1 MLVKLLSENFLP
13 EYNHDNKTAKTAGK
27 ALTSHPFQ
35 SNPSPQTQ
43 EETGSSSDEKLQQ

>member
-27 ALTSHPFQ
+27 ALTSQPFQ
-35 SNPSPQTQ
+35 SNPSPPTQ
-43 EETGSSSDEKLQQ
+43 ETGGSSDEKLQQ

>member
-1 MLVKLLSENFLP
+1 MLVKLLSEYLFP
-13 EYNHDNKTAKTAGK
+13 EYHHDNRTAKTAGK

-43 EETGSSSDEKLQQ
+43 EETGGSRDEKLQQ